1 MAEVTG
7 SIGSEEVVLNN
18 AATEA
23 TLRLILQASLAT
35 TKAQKEAIK
44 ELATKSGLDPK
55 IVEQMN
61 TNAKQS
67 SGMFSN
73 LSTVGWQTADK
84 IRTLDRSISPLVDNL
99 TKGTATLG
107 NVFGAFEAMPG
118 ILGVFATALKR
129 VSDFQDE
136 NMKMY
141 QQVST
146 SGVNFGGSLTQ
157 LRQAALS
164 TYMTLDQF
172 SSMMKNNG
180 EVFAKMGGTVNQG
193 AKSFV
198 KASNTLL
205 SSDAGNNLRALGYT
219 TEEVNQGMLNYISL
233 TGGRNRQEMQDTAA
247 LTKGTTLYLEEL
259 DQLAQI
265 TGKSREEQQKKLKE
279 EMEEA
284 EFQLFLAS
292 KSKEERELIE
302 QNVKRATSLYGK
314 GGADIAKA
322 SAMGVAVQGEAG
334 KKLTALSGQTADSIK
349 RDLDLRRTYG
359 AKSQEVQDNEI
370 KGRQSNARDL
380 GRLAGA
386 VGSYSGVLKG
396 NEDAVKLAAK
406 DRIAGEQAIKEQYSE
421 AAKETAERKESEA
434 KDAAKS
440 QQAIQEF
447 GQAIMK
453 LIAPIVQVLTPVVN
467 ALATIITKVVK
478 GFDIIT
484 FGFGGFV
491 IALGAAVLAINNFT
505 AAKTAEAAK
514 DAASGGLG
522 DLLDKTGKGDKPPK
536 GGGGAGGTV
545 KRFLKSP
552 SVIGTVL
559 SGLMLASDLSDIK
572 KQEKEGTISKEE
584 ANKAKGGA
592 WGEAAG
598 SAVGTALGASI
609 GSLFFGI
616 GAAPGAIIGSILGS
630 MVVGSLG
637 KTAGERLGSDSK
649 KAADGAIVSKAT
661 NITAGEAGPEIIS
674 PIKYFNNLQSELETL
689 NKQTMEMIRYMK
701 ETAEYTRRT
710 HDATKSLGGDLFKF

>member
-7 SIGSEEVVLNN
+7 SIGNEEVVLNN

-118 ILGVFATALKR
+118 ILGVFATALRR

-146 SGVNFGGSLTQ
+146 SGVNFGGSLIQ
-157 LRQAALS
+157 MRQAALS

-172 SSMMKNNG
+172 AGMMKNNG

-198 KASNTLL
+198 TASNTLL

-219 TEEVNQGMLNYISL
+219 TEEVNQGMLNYISM
-233 TGGRNRQEMQDTAA
+233 TGGRNKQEMQDTAS
-247 LTKGTTLYLEEL
+247 LTKGTALYLEEL

-334 KKLTALSGQTADSIK
+334 QKLTALSGQTSDSIK

-406 DRIAGEQAIKEQYSE
+406 DRIAGEQAIREQYSE

-467 ALATIITKVVK
+467 ALAAIITKVVK
-478 GFDIIT
+478 GFDT
-484 FGFGGFV
+484 MTLGFGGLV
-491 IALGAAVLAINNFT
+491 IAAYA
-505 AAKTAEAAK
+505 AAKALN
-514 DAASGGLG
+514 SMN
-522 DLLDKTGKGDKPPK
+522 KGF
-536 GGGGAGGTV
+536 GGAGGAGGGGSSGGAGGAGGGGSSGGAGGAAKGAL
-545 KRFLKSP
+545 KRAGVVG
-552 SVIGTVL
+552 SVLGA
-559 SGLMLASDLSDIK
+559 LMLANDISDIN
-572 KQEKEGTISKEE
+572 KQEKEGTLKKEE
-584 ANKAKGGA
+584 ASKARSGA
-592 WGEAAG
+592 VGEAGGGVAG
-598 SAVGTALGASI
+598 GIAGAAAGAALGSVIPILGTAVGG
-609 GSLFFGI
+609 
-616 GAAPGAIIGSILGS
+616 IIGGILGG
-630 MVVGSLG
+630 MGGGSLG
-637 KTAGERLGSDSK
+637 KSAGEWLSGNSK
-649 KAADGAIVSKAT
+649 KAADGAVVSNPT
-661 NITAGEAGPEIIS
+661 NITAGEAGPELIS

-710 HDATKSLGGDLFKF
+710 HDATKSLSGDLFKF